1 MQLEFIGRRNKHEI
15 TTVNAPVNLWLVHN
29 CFEEQAMSNEP
40 QPQPSNHKQDSALE
54 EERANLAFMKQQLEG
69 AKRQLKEATKTHGQF
84 DSMSELLALQ
94 EGMSLEEARARAL
107 EFEQKSF
114 GIAFEDGRVET
125 RRTRVEE
132 CVADLEETPA
142 SSSSATAS
150 DPTIASPLSTP
161 AAMSEVAETFATAA
175 SLDLHPEAM
184 PWLMRDGVCLFRD
197 SEQPFETFEDE
208 LLALTTRVDQFA
220 WLRVFSFF
228 PELNGLSAEL
238 MRAFVRGNLCAYTRN
253 KLIDDYLV
261 STGQHSRH
269 DVPLGFA
276 QITAAQ
282 VLQLEQRFPQ
292 LAAFFAGAGYVGAAH
307 ESLVLL
313 DPTCVPILVAA
324 YVASL
329 VAELNE
335 QGIEVN
341 DWTVA
346 YAFHPDVYAHSD
358 GGEGTV
364 YEVLEGIDVSLSK
377 VKHWDQHLEFYAEN
391 DAIISNS
398 QQVKRIVAQLVH
410 LANA

>member
-1 MQLEFIGRRNKHEI
+1 
-15 TTVNAPVNLWLVHN
+15 
-29 CFEEQAMSNEP
+29 MSNES
-40 QPQPSNHKQDSALE
+40 QPQSSNQDDALA
-54 EERANLAFMKQQLEG
+54 EERANMAYMKQQLEG
-69 AKRQLKEATKTHGQF
+69 AKRQLKEATKSHGKF

-94 EGMSLEEARARAL
+94 DGMSLEEARARAL
-107 EFEQKSF
+107 ELEQRSF

-125 RRTRVEE
+125 TRKRVSDQSDA
-132 CVADLEETPA
+132 VSPET
-142 SSSSATAS
+142 SA
-150 DPTIASPLSTP
+150 P
-161 AAMSEVAETFATAA
+161 AAGTVHSSPAGEAPA
-175 SLDLHPEAM
+175 SLDLHPEAL
-184 PWLMRDGVCLFRD
+184 PWLISNGLCLFRD
-197 SEQPFETFEDE
+197 AEMPFEGFEDA
-208 LLALTTRVDQFA
+208 LLSLTTRVDQFA

-228 PELNGLSAEL
+228 PQLNGLSAEL
-238 MRAFVRGNLCAYTRN
+238 MRAFVRANLCAYTRN

-261 STGQHSRH
+261 STGQHLR
-269 DVPLGFA
+269 DDAPLGFS
-276 QITAAQ
+276 QLTAAK
-282 VLQLEQRFPQ
+282 VLQLESQFPQ

-324 YVASL
+324 YVAAL
-329 VAELNE
+329 VDDLNE

-364 YEVLEGIDVSLSK
+364 YAVLEGIEVSLSK

>member
-1 MQLEFIGRRNKHEI
+1 
-15 TTVNAPVNLWLVHN
+15 
-29 CFEEQAMSNEP
+29 MSNES
-40 QPQPSNHKQDSALE
+40 QPQPSNQSQDSALE
-54 EERANLAFMKQQLEG
+54 EERDNLAFMKQQLEG
-69 AKRQLKEATKTHGQF
+69 AKKQLKEATKTHGQF

-107 EFEQKSF
+107 QFEQQSF

-125 RRTRVEE
+125 RRTRIEE
-132 CVADLEETPA
+132 SVTGSEQ
-142 SSSSATAS
+142 
-150 DPTIASPLSTP
+150 SPLSTP
-161 AAMSEVAETFATAA
+161 APMSEVAEPLATAA
-175 SLDLHPEAM
+175 SFDLHPEAM
-184 PWLMRDGVCLFRD
+184 PWLMREGVCLFRD

-208 LLALTTRVDQFA
+208 LLALTTRADQFA

-358 GGEGTV
+358 GAEGTV

-377 VKHWDQHLEFYAEN
+377 VKHWDQHLEFYAQN

-398 QQVKRIVAQLVH
+398 QQVKRIVVQLQH
-410 LANA
+410 LAGAQKM

>member
-1 MQLEFIGRRNKHEI
+1 
-15 TTVNAPVNLWLVHN
+15 
-29 CFEEQAMSNEP
+29 MSNEP
-40 QPQPSNHKQDSALE
+40 QPQPSKGSQDEALE
-54 EERANLAFMKQQLEG
+54 EERANMAFMKQQLEG
-69 AKRQLKEATKTHGQF
+69 AKKQLREATKSHGKF

-94 EGMSLEEARARAL
+94 EGLSLEEARARAL
-107 EFEQKSF
+107 QVNQQSF
-114 GIAFEDGRVET
+114 GIAFEDGRIET
-125 RRTRVEE
+125 TRKRS
-132 CVADLEETPA
+132 LEEPA
-142 SSSSATAS
+142 FAESNSQ
-150 DPTIASPLSTP
+150 PSTP
-161 AAMSEVAETFATAA
+161 VAVNA
-175 SLDLHPEAM
+175 SLDLHPQAL
-184 PWLMRDGVCLFRD
+184 PWLISDGVCLFRD
-197 SEQPFETFEDE
+197 AEQPFEGFEDR

-276 QITAAQ
+276 QITAAK
-282 VLQLEQRFPQ
+282 VLQLEQEFPQ
-292 LAAFFAGAGYVGAAH
+292 LASFFAGAGYVGAAH

-313 DPTCVPILVAA
+313 DPTCVPIIVAA
-324 YVASL
+324 YVSSL
-329 VAELNE
+329 VDELNRE
-335 QGIEVN
+335 GIEVN
-341 DWTVA
+341 DWTIA
-346 YAFHPDVYAHSD
+346 YAFHPDVYVHSD

-410 LANA
+410 LTNA